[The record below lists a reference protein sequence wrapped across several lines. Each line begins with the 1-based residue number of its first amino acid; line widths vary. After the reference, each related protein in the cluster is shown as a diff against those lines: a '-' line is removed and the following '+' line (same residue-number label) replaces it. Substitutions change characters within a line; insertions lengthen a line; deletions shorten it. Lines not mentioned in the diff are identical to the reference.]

1 MKPAS
6 FDLEYAQVSD
16 FLDRFAVKLTQDS
29 AAAKD
34 LVQETVYRALSNCE
48 RFESGTNFKA
58 WISTIM
64 RNTFISAYRKRKRAP
79 QRVAALTATEE
90 YKQAR
95 THNDGPS
102 NLTLSELH
110 ARLRELSPMYAEPF
124 SLYYSGYRYEEIAEL
139 MGLPL
144 GTVKSRIFTAR
155 KQLKQALRGER

>member
-1 MKPAS
+1 MKQAS

-29 AAAKD
+29 SAAKD

-79 QRVAALTATEE
+79 LRVATLTAVDE
-90 YKQAR
+90 YRQAR
-95 THNDGPS
+95 TINDGPG

-110 ARLRELSPMYAEPF
+110 AKLRKLDPLYARPF
-124 SLYYSGYRYEEIAEL
+124 TLYYSGYRYEEIAMIME
-139 MGLPL
+139 LPL

-155 KQLKQALRGER
+155 KQLKQSLRDQR